1 MDCARVV
8 INNKKMRK
16 IFEVDVAISELER
29 KNKKVQKI
37 DSVDKFL
44 LSLK

>member
-1 MDCARVV
+1 MDYARAV

-16 IFEVDVAISELER
+16 IFEVDVAVSEFER

-37 DSVDKFL
+37 DSIDKFL